1 MSCANCSNNINGKPN
16 GCKSNGH
23 CVSGGCSQMSS
34 FDWLNN
40 LDQAANNFEVAE
52 ISFKNGRKGFFY
64 NEKQIPV
71 YVGDAVVV
79 ESSPGKD
86 VGMIS
91 LTGLLVKHQMARKKV
106 KTISRE
112 LRKIVRKANESDIE
126 KWKKARS
133 REDYTMHRAREIVI
147 KLKLDMK
154 LSDVEF
160 QGDESKAVFYYTA
173 ESRIDFRELIKLMA
187 DEFKIRIEMKQ
198 IGARQEASRLG
209 GIGSCG
215 RELCCAT
222 WMSDFRSVTTG
233 SARYQQLSLNPQKL
247 AGQCGKLKCC
257 LNFELD
263 QYVEQVKKFPNPKKV
278 LESKT
283 GKATHFKTDVFKN
296 VMYYFT
302 ENKAGM
308 NSVSEFTTDRVHEII
323 KMNKNGEKPDN
334 FTEFIHLKV
343 EEVSPDYDN
352 VVGQD
357 DLTRFDKVFKKK
369 KSKKRNNNKRNN
381 RNKNKAKNLT
391 NK

>member
-16 GCKSNGH
+16 GCRSNGH

-34 FDWLNN
+34 YNWLTN
-40 LDQAANNFEVAE
+40 LDLDASIAEVAE

-64 NEKQIPV
+64 NEKQLPI

-79 ESSPGKD
+79 EASPGKD
-86 VGMIS
+86 VGMVS
-91 LTGLLVKHQMARKKV
+91 LTGELVKHQMARKKV
-106 KTISRE
+106 KTINRE
-112 LRKIVRKANESDIE
+112 LRKVVRKAQEDDIL
-126 KWKKARS
+126 KWKSAKAR
-133 REDYTMHRAREIVI
+133 EEQTMHRARAIVI
-147 KLKLDMK
+147 QLNIQMK

-160 QGDESKAVFYYTA
+160 QGDESKAIFYYTA
-173 ESRIDFRELIKLMA
+173 ESRIDFRELIRRLA

-198 IGARQEASRLG
+198 IGSRQEAARIG

-215 RELCCAT
+215 RELCCST

-233 SARYQQLSLNPQKL
+233 AARYQQLSLNPQKL

-263 QYVEQVKKFPNPKKV
+263 QYVEQVKKFPSPKKV

-283 GKATHFKTDVFKN
+283 GKAKHFKTDVFKN
-296 VMYYFT
+296 TMFYFT
-302 ENKAGM
+302 ENSSGA
-308 NSVSEFTTDRVHEII
+308 SSIVEFSSERVHEII
-323 KMNKNGEKPDN
+323 KMNSKGEKPAD
-334 FTEFIHLKV
+334 FSGFVQLKV
-343 EEVSPDYDN
+343 EKTGPDFDN

-369 KSKKRNNNKRNN
+369 KSNKRK
-381 RNKNKAKNLT
+381 RNKNFRNKKQGPKAK
-391 NK
+391 K

>member
-16 GCKSNGH
+16 GCRSNGH

-34 FDWLNN
+34 YNWLTN
-40 LDQAANNFEVAE
+40 LDLDASIAEVAE

-64 NEKQIPV
+64 NEKQLPI

-79 ESSPGKD
+79 EASPGRD
-86 VGMIS
+86 VGMVS
-91 LTGLLVKHQMARKKV
+91 LTGELVKHQMARKKV
-106 KTISRE
+106 KTINRE
-112 LRKIVRKANESDIE
+112 LRKVVRKAQEDDIL
-126 KWKKARS
+126 KWKSAKAR
-133 REDYTMHRAREIVI
+133 EEQTMHRARAIVI
-147 KLKLDMK
+147 QLNIQMK

-160 QGDESKAVFYYTA
+160 QGDESKAIFYYTA
-173 ESRIDFRELIKLMA
+173 ESRIDFRELIRRLA

-198 IGARQEASRLG
+198 IGSRQEAARIG

-215 RELCCAT
+215 RELCCST

-233 SARYQQLSLNPQKL
+233 AARYQQLSLNPQKL

-263 QYVEQVKKFPNPKKV
+263 QYVEQVKKFPSPKKV

-283 GKATHFKTDVFKN
+283 GKAKHFKTDVFKN
-296 VMYYFT
+296 TMFYFT
-302 ENKAGM
+302 ENSSGA
-308 NSVSEFTTDRVHEII
+308 SSIVEFSSERVHEII
-323 KMNKNGEKPDN
+323 KMNSKGEKPAD
-334 FTEFIHLKV
+334 FSGFVQLKV
-343 EEVSPDYDN
+343 EKTGPDFDN

-369 KSKKRNNNKRNN
+369 KSNKRK
-381 RNKNKAKNLT
+381 RNKNFRNKKQGPKAK
-391 NK
+391 K

>member
-16 GCKSNGH
+16 GCRSNGH

-34 FDWLNN
+34 YNWLTN
-40 LDQAANNFEVAE
+40 LDLDASIAEVAE

-64 NEKQIPV
+64 NEKQLPI

-79 ESSPGKD
+79 EASPGKD
-86 VGMIS
+86 VGMVS
-91 LTGLLVKHQMARKKV
+91 LTGELVKHQMARKKV
-106 KTISRE
+106 KTINRE
-112 LRKIVRKANESDIE
+112 LRKVVRKAQEDDIL
-126 KWKKARS
+126 KWKSAKAR
-133 REDYTMHRAREIVI
+133 EEQTMHRARAIVI
-147 KLKLDMK
+147 QLNIQMK

-160 QGDESKAVFYYTA
+160 QGDDSKAIFYYTA
-173 ESRIDFRELIKLMA
+173 ESRIDFRELIRRLA

-198 IGARQEASRLG
+198 IGSRQEAARIG

-215 RELCCAT
+215 RELCCST

-233 SARYQQLSLNPQKL
+233 AARYQQLSLNPQKL

-263 QYVEQVKKFPNPKKV
+263 QYVEQVKKFPSPKKV

-283 GKATHFKTDVFKN
+283 GKAKHFKTDVFKN
-296 VMYYFT
+296 TMFYFT
-302 ENKAGM
+302 ENSSGA
-308 NSVSEFTTDRVHEII
+308 SSIVEFSSERVHEII
-323 KMNKNGEKPDN
+323 KMNSKGEKPAD
-334 FTEFIHLKV
+334 FSGFVQLKV
-343 EEVSPDYDN
+343 EKTGPDFDN

-369 KSKKRNNNKRNN
+369 KSNKRK
-381 RNKNKAKNLT
+381 RNKNFRNKKQGPKAK
-391 NK
+391 K

>member
-16 GCKSNGH
+16 GCRSNGH

-34 FDWLNN
+34 YNWLTN
-40 LDQAANNFEVAE
+40 LDLDASIAEVAE

-64 NEKQIPV
+64 NEKQLPI

-79 ESSPGKD
+79 EASPGKD
-86 VGMIS
+86 VGMVS
-91 LTGLLVKHQMARKKV
+91 LTGELVKHQMARKKV
-106 KTISRE
+106 KTINRE
-112 LRKIVRKANESDIE
+112 LRKVVRKAQEDDIL
-126 KWKKARS
+126 KWKSAKAR
-133 REDYTMHRAREIVI
+133 EEQTMHRARAIVI
-147 KLKLDMK
+147 QLNIQMK

-160 QGDESKAVFYYTA
+160 QGDESKAIFYYTA
-173 ESRIDFRELIKLMA
+173 ESRIDFRELIRRLA

-198 IGARQEASRLG
+198 IGSRQEAARIG

-215 RELCCAT
+215 RELCCST

-233 SARYQQLSLNPQKL
+233 AARYQQLSLNPQKL

-263 QYVEQVKKFPNPKKV
+263 QYVEQVKKFPSPKKV

-283 GKATHFKTDVFKN
+283 GKAKHFKTDVFKN
-296 VMYYFT
+296 TMFYFT
-302 ENKAGM
+302 ENSLGA
-308 NSVSEFTTDRVHEII
+308 SSIVEFSSERVHEII
-323 KMNKNGEKPDN
+323 KMNSKGEKPAD
-334 FTEFIHLKV
+334 FSGFVQLKV
-343 EEVSPDYDN
+343 EKTGPDFDN

-369 KSKKRNNNKRNN
+369 KSNKRK
-381 RNKNKAKNLT
+381 RNKNFRNKKQGPKAK
-391 NK
+391 K

>member
-16 GCKSNGH
+16 GCRSNGH

-34 FDWLNN
+34 YNWLTN
-40 LDQAANNFEVAE
+40 LDLDASIAEVAE

-64 NEKQIPV
+64 NEKHLPI

-79 ESSPGKD
+79 EASPGKD
-86 VGMIS
+86 VGMVS
-91 LTGLLVKHQMARKKV
+91 LTGELVKHQMARKKV
-106 KTISRE
+106 KTINRE
-112 LRKIVRKANESDIE
+112 LRKVVRKAQEDDIL
-126 KWKKARS
+126 KWKSAKAR
-133 REDYTMHRAREIVI
+133 EEQTMHRARAIVI
-147 KLKLDMK
+147 QLNIQMK

-160 QGDESKAVFYYTA
+160 QGDESKAIFYYTA
-173 ESRIDFRELIKLMA
+173 ESRIDFRELIRRLA

-198 IGARQEASRLG
+198 IGSRQEAARIG

-215 RELCCAT
+215 RELCCST

-233 SARYQQLSLNPQKL
+233 AARYQQLSLNPQKL

-263 QYVEQVKKFPNPKKV
+263 QYVEQVKKFPSPKKV

-283 GKATHFKTDVFKN
+283 GKAKHFKTDVFKN
-296 VMYYFT
+296 TMFYFT
-302 ENKAGM
+302 ENSSGA
-308 NSVSEFTTDRVHEII
+308 SSIVEFSSERVHEII
-323 KMNKNGEKPDN
+323 KMNSKGEKPAD
-334 FTEFIHLKV
+334 FSGFVQLKV
-343 EEVSPDYDN
+343 EKTGPDFDN

-369 KSKKRNNNKRNN
+369 KSNKRK
-381 RNKNKAKNLT
+381 RNKNFRNKKQGPKAK
-391 NK
+391 K

>member
-16 GCKSNGH
+16 GCRSNGH
-23 CVSGGCSQMSS
+23 CVSGGCNQMST

-40 LDQAANNFEVAE
+40 LDQNANNFEVAE

-64 NEKQIPV
+64 NEKLLPV

-79 ESSPGKD
+79 EASPGKD

-91 LTGLLVKHQMARKKV
+91 LTGELVKHQMTRKKV

-112 LRKIVRKANESDIE
+112 LRKIVRKAEEKDIE
-126 KWKKARS
+126 NWKKARA
-133 REDYTMHRAREIVI
+133 RESETKLRAREVI
-147 KLKLDMK
+147 TKLKLAMK

-187 DEFKIRIEMKQ
+187 DEFKVRIEMKQ
-198 IGARQEASRLG
+198 IGSRQEASRLG

-233 SARYQQLSLNPQKL
+233 AARYQQLSLNPQKL

-263 QYVEQVKKFPNPKKV
+263 QYMEQVNKFPNPKKV
-278 LESKT
+278 LESKS

-296 VMYYFT
+296 IMFYFT
-302 ENKAGM
+302 ENKAG
-308 NSVSEFTTDRVHEII
+308 NSSISEFSIERVHEII
-323 KMNKNGEKPDN
+323 LMNKNGEKPDN
-334 FTEFIHLKV
+334 FNEFVEVKV
-343 EEVSPDYDN
+343 EESKPDFDN

-369 KSKKRNNNKRNN
+369 KSKNRKNNRNN
-381 RNKNKAKNLT
+381 RYKNKANSPT

>member
-1 MSCANCSNNINGKPN
+1 MAG
-16 GCKSNGH
+16 
-23 CVSGGCSQMSS
+23 
-34 FDWLNN
+34 
-40 LDQAANNFEVAE
+40 
-52 ISFKNGRKGFFY
+52 KGFFY

-133 REDYTMHRAREIVI
+133 REDDTMHRAREIVI

-334 FTEFIHLKV
+334 FNEFIHLKI
-343 EEVSPDYDN
+343 EETTPDYDN

>member
-16 GCKSNGH
+16 GCRSNGH

-34 FDWLNN
+34 YNWLTN
-40 LDQAANNFEVAE
+40 LDLDASIAEVAE

-64 NEKQIPV
+64 NEKQLPI

-79 ESSPGKD
+79 EASPGKD
-86 VGMIS
+86 VGMVS
-91 LTGLLVKHQMARKKV
+91 LTGELVKHQMARKKV
-106 KTISRE
+106 KTINRE
-112 LRKIVRKANESDIE
+112 LRKVVRKAQEDDIL
-126 KWKKARS
+126 KWKSSKAR
-133 REDYTMHRAREIVI
+133 EEQTMHRARAIVI
-147 KLKLDMK
+147 QLNIQMK

-160 QGDESKAVFYYTA
+160 QGDESKAIFYYTA
-173 ESRIDFRELIKLMA
+173 ESRIDFRELIRRLA

-198 IGARQEASRLG
+198 IGSRQEAARIG

-215 RELCCAT
+215 RELCCST

-233 SARYQQLSLNPQKL
+233 AARYQQLSLNPQKL

-263 QYVEQVKKFPNPKKV
+263 QYVEQVKKFPSPKKV

-283 GKATHFKTDVFKN
+283 GKAKHFKTDVFKN
-296 VMYYFT
+296 TMFYFT
-302 ENKAGM
+302 ENSSGA
-308 NSVSEFTTDRVHEII
+308 SSIVEFSSERVHEII
-323 KMNKNGEKPDN
+323 KMNSKGEKPAD
-334 FTEFIHLKV
+334 FSGFVQLKV
-343 EEVSPDYDN
+343 EKTGPDFDN

-369 KSKKRNNNKRNN
+369 KSNKRK
-381 RNKNKAKNLT
+381 RNKNFRNKKQGPKAK
-391 NK
+391 K